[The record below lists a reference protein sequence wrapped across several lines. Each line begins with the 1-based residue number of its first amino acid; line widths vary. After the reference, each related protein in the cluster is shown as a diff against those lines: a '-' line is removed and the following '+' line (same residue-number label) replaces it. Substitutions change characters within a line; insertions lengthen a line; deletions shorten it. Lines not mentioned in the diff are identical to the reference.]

1 MNQSKYIKYLCQF
14 LDTQA
19 EPHYVLGSITIVD
32 FFALEIFIFMI
43 GVFGQE
49 ERVYNE
55 VMKNWEPSK

>member
-1 MNQSKYIKYLCQF
+1 M
-14 LDTQA
+14 
-19 EPHYVLGSITIVD
+19 TIVD